1 MKTYAITVT
10 SECISA
16 VNNSQYNCD
25 KIEGQNEL
33 KAETARAAIEKEIRG
48 YRLAGNVEWFDDASC
63 VVTVDLE
70 DGNQKHF
77 FFDAAEI

>member
-16 VNNSQYNCD
+16 VNHRPYNSN
-25 KIEGQNEL
+25 KMEGQNEL
-33 KAETARAAIEKEIRG
+33 KADTAKAAIEKEIWG